1 LYKIT
6 DVYPEDEYNEAFQCN
21 THPQEWTSP
30 KPARS
35 YNLVVIGGGTAGLV
49 AAAAGAT
56 LGARV
61 ALVERQ
67 FMGGDCLY
75 AGCVPSKALIRA
87 SRAYAEVSRAY
98 TFGIRGVHRAEV
110 DFSSVME
117 RMRRLRSQI
126 SLHDSAMRFS
136 EIGVDVFFGHGRFV
150 SKDRV
155 EVEGNYLPF
164 KKALIATGARPLQL
178 PVEGI
183 AEAGYLTNETV
194 FNLTQAP
201 DHLAVIG
208 GGPIGCELAQAF
220 RRFGCKVT
228 LFHNNPHILDRED
241 EDAAEIIQQVF
252 VREGIELVLKCD
264 IKKVVKE
271 DQVKVI
277 YYEKQ
282 GAMQSCRVN
291 EILVG
296 VGRKPN
302 SEELGLEAAGVA
314 YDPGG
319 KGVSVNDYLQTTNHN
334 IYAAGDICMPYKFT
348 HAADAAARIVVQNA
362 LFYGRKRLSAL
373 TIPWCTYTEPEIA
386 HVGIYE
392 RDAINRG
399 IEINT
404 FMRHFRDVDRAII
417 DGQDEGFVKIHTKA
431 GTDKI
436 AGATIVASH
445 AGDMIS
451 EITLSM
457 VGNIGLELISTV
469 IHPYPTQADAI
480 RQAGDLY
487 NRTRLTP
494 LIKKIIERWFSW
506 TR

>member
-1 LYKIT
+1 MYKLM
-6 DVYPEDEYNEAFQCN
+6 DVYPEDQYNKAFQCN
-21 THPQEWTSP
+21 SHPKEWINP
-30 KPARS
+30 RPAVS

-49 AAAAGAT
+49 AAAAGAA
-56 LGARV
+56 LGAKA

-87 SRAYAEVSRAY
+87 SRAYAEVLRSY
-98 TFGIRGVHRAEV
+98 EFGIKGVHRAEI

-117 RMRRLRSQI
+117 RMRMLRSQI

-155 EVEGNYLPF
+155 EVEGSYLPF
-164 KKALIATGARPLQL
+164 KKALIATGARPSQL
-178 PVEGI
+178 PVEGL

-194 FNLTQAP
+194 FNLAHDAP

-241 EDAAEIIQQVF
+241 EDAAEIIRQAF
-252 VREGIELVLKCD
+252 LREDIELVLQSE
-264 IKKVVKE
+264 IKKVVRE
-271 DQVKVI
+271 GHVKVI
-277 YYEKQ
+277 YYEKK
-282 GAMQSCRVN
+282 GVMQSCSVN
-291 EILVG
+291 EILVA
-296 VGRKPN
+296 VGRRPN
-302 SEELGLEAAGVA
+302 IEGLGLEAAGVE
-314 YDPGG
+314 YDTGR
-319 KGVSVNDYLQTTNHN
+319 GVLVNDYLQTTNRN
-334 IYAAGDICMPYKFT
+334 IFAAGDICMQYKFT

-373 TIPWCTYTEPEIA
+373 TIPWCTYTDPEIA

-392 RDAINRG
+392 RDAKAKG
-399 IEINT
+399 IKINT
-404 FMRHFRDVDRAII
+404 FIRQFRDVDRAVI

-436 AGATIVASH
+436 VGATIVASH

-457 VGNIGLELISTV
+457 VGNLGLELISTV
-469 IHPYPTQADAI
+469 IHPYPTQAEAI
-480 RQAGDLY
+480 RQTGDLF

-494 LIKKIIERWFSW
+494 FIKKIIERWFSW

>member
-1 LYKIT
+1 
-6 DVYPEDEYNEAFQCN
+6 
-21 THPQEWTSP
+21 
-30 KPARS
+30 
-35 YNLVVIGGGTAGLV
+35 
-49 AAAAGAT
+49 
-56 LGARV
+56 
-61 ALVERQ
+61 
-67 FMGGDCLY
+67 
-75 AGCVPSKALIRA
+75 
-87 SRAYAEVSRAY
+87 
-98 TFGIRGVHRAEV
+98 
-110 DFSSVME
+110 
-117 RMRRLRSQI
+117 
-126 SLHDSAMRFS
+126 
-136 EIGVDVFFGHGRFV
+136 
-150 SKDRV
+150 
-155 EVEGNYLPF
+155 
-164 KKALIATGARPLQL
+164 
-178 PVEGI
+178 
-183 AEAGYLTNETV
+183 
-194 FNLTQAP
+194 
-201 DHLAVIG
+201 
-208 GGPIGCELAQAF
+208 
-220 RRFGCKVT
+220 
-228 LFHNNPHILDRED
+228 
-241 EDAAEIIQQVF
+241 
-252 VREGIELVLKCD
+252 
-264 IKKVVKE
+264 VVKE

-302 SEELGLEAAGVA
+302 IEGLGLEAAGVA